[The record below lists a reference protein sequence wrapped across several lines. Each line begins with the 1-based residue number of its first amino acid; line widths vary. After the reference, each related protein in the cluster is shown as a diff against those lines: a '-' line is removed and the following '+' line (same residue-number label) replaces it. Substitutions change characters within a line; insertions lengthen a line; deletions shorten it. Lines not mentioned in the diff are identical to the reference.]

1 MPEPILELRDL
12 AKSYGA
18 VEALRGVSLDVAEGS
33 FVALVGASGSGKS
46 TLLKTVNALIV
57 PGTGSVSFEGED
69 VAALPGPALRRR
81 IGYVFQ
87 AIGLFPHMSV
97 GENVGI
103 GLKLA
108 GERNRFQLGQFRL
121 HLAAHLRFKLAERLV
136 MLHLQSPGQCSLGS

>member
-46 TLLKTVNALIV
+46 TLLKTFNALIV

-69 VAALPGPALRRR
+69 VAALPDRRC
-81 IGYVFQ
+81 
-87 AIGLFPHMSV
+87 
-97 GENVGI
+97 
-103 GLKLA
+103 A
-108 GERNRFQLGQFRL
+108 G
-121 HLAAHLRFKLAERLV
+121 
-136 MLHLQSPGQCSLGS
+136 GSATSSRRSASSRT